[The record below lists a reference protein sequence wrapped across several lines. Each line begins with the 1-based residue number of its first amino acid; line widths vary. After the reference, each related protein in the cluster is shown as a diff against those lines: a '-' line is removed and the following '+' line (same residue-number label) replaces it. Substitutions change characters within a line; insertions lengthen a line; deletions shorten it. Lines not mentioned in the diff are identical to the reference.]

1 MIDILLSLERVI
13 TRRFC
18 NECSCSSLLLFV
30 ATRLELAPHDVIR
43 NTWYKRVRKENENKS
58 NKSHVGYIKCSFAIS
73 LVFQFSVLVFWFW
86 FPFRLISFGFVS
98 FRLLS
103 GHKTKVSYKFLG
115 FSFIAA
121 SLFSVCLSL
130 SYSSYYL
137 SFVCF
142 VPFWI
147 HK

>member
-1 MIDILLSLERVI
+1 MEYQKTIIQSHVIVIDMTLSLERVV

-73 LVFQFSVLVFWFW
+73 LVFQFSVFSFLILVSISFNF
-86 FPFRLISFGFVS
+86 FRLCFISFV
-98 FRLLS
+98 
-103 GHKTKVSYKFLG
+103 VW
-115 FSFIAA
+115 A
-121 SLFSVCLSL
+121 
-130 SYSSYYL
+130 
-137 SFVCF
+137 
-142 VPFWI
+142 
-147 HK
+147 